1 MTKEKALTSLRP
13 LISGAASAGLAAT
26 LSSLPMAAHAQSA
39 GEQKKAQAEGDS
51 TSLEAIVVTGGEKS
65 ENTNNAVTSSSRL
78 PGTVKDIPQIVNT
91 VSEKLITEQNVTTLE
106 KALRNVPGITV
117 AIGEANGGPNG
128 DRFRIRGFEAIGDS
142 YRDGLRDFGVYVR
155 DSFNLEQVQVLKGPS
170 GESFGVGTTGGAIS
184 TTSKT
189 ARLGTFGSADVS
201 VGNGPLVRSTID
213 YNKQLDETTA
223 IRVNAMGNRQ
233 DIADRDH
240 VESDRWGVAGSIG
253 FGIGTDTSWYLD
265 YMHQSNDRTPDY
277 GVPMAAFTPTGAGVR
292 EPITEFG
299 VPRSNFYGKETDRDR
314 SDVDMLTSRFS
325 TEANDWLTI
334 KNDTRLVRYGRYF
347 STTTVNCGASDAA
360 CDAVGSALYNGVGNP
375 LLPFGGG
382 GGPTYDQTTWGI
394 QNVTTGIADF
404 ETGDLRH
411 QAVFG
416 LDLAY
421 QQDERQGYSYLGGK
435 GPQSSLWDPN
445 YSADSYSI
453 VKNPLNVKESN
464 SGNVALFA
472 SDRLWLNDQFSI
484 VGGVRWDYYK
494 AHYDQIATAGRTVT
508 DAHTSFFSPKFS
520 AIWEPTKDQTY
531 YASYAISKNVPWGQ
545 YIASDVNGVTAAR
558 VNWDPETSSTIEV
571 GGKIDLL
578 DGRLGLTG
586 AAFQVTKDNAIYTNP
601 DGVTVSYSGE
611 KQRVRGIEL
620 GATGKLTEQWD
631 VYASYT
637 LLNREILDASAAAT
651 IGNPVAGVPRNSG
664 SLWTTYDL
672 APHFDALD
680 GELLIGG
687 GLTYREGMSI
697 RSDQMARIPHSLSLD
712 AMVTYK
718 TGNWNVSLNAYNL
731 TDRINYDAFFQGE
744 NKNTSRAIPSAGR
757 TFVLKVG
764 TTF

>member
-106 KALRNVPGITV
+106 QALRNVPGITV

-347 STTTVNCGASDAA
+347 STTPTICGDTELKCS
-360 CDAVGSALYNGVGNP
+360 AVGSALYNGAVNP
-375 LLPFGGG
+375 VLSIGAG
-382 GGPTYDQTTWGI
+382 GGPTYDQTAWGI
-394 QNVTTGIADF
+394 QNVTTGIAEF
-404 ETGDLRH
+404 ETGALRH

-416 LDLAY
+416 LDLSY
-421 QQDERQGYSYLGGK
+421 QHDERQGYRYLTPK
-435 GPQSSLWDPN
+435 NPSTVWEPD
-445 YSADSYSI
+445 YSYSRDLI
-453 VKNPLNVKESN
+453 VENPNNVKESN
-464 SGNVALFA
+464 SRNAALFA
-472 SDRLWLNDQFSI
+472 SDRMWLTEQFSI
-484 VGGVRWDYYK
+484 LGGVRWDYYK
-494 AHYDQIATAGRTVT
+494 AHYDLIAASGRTVT
-508 DAHTSFFSPKFS
+508 DANTSFFSPKLS
-520 AIWEPTKDQTY
+520 AIWEPTKDQSY
-531 YASYAISKNVPWGQ
+531 YVSYAISKNVPWGQ
-545 YIASDVNGVTAAR
+545 YIASDVNAVATDNRA
-558 VNWDPETSSTIEV
+558 NLDPETSSTIEA
-571 GGKIDLL
+571 GAKLDLL

-586 AAFQVTKDNAIYTNP
+586 AVFQVTKDNSYYTNASNNLVP
-601 DGVTVSYSGE
+601 TGE

-637 LLNREILDASAAAT
+637 LLNSEILDASAAAT

-680 GELLIGG
+680 GELLIGAG
-687 GLTYREGMSI
+687 VTYRDGMYI
-697 RSDQMARIPHSLSLD
+697 RSDEKAKIPYSLSLD
-712 AMVTYK
+712 AMVSYK

-731 TDRINYDAFFQGE
+731 ADRINYDSFFQGE
-744 NKNTSRAIPSAGR
+744 NQNTARAIPSSGR
-757 TFVLKVG
+757 TFILKVG